1 MRERG
6 KGRREGGGEEGK
18 ERERKKG
25 VREGERR
32 GRRGKEREEG
42 GRKGEKERE
51 NYDHIKVFNN
61 MNRQGCNVHTS
72 LYQQSLTSHKT
83 QSIKQKHHHI
93 KHTQYSITL

>member
-1 MRERG
+1 MRGRG
-6 KGRREGGGEEGK
+6 NGRREGGGEEGK

-25 VREGERR
+25 GKEGERR
-32 GRRGKEREEG
+32 GGKEREEG

-61 MNRQGCNVHTS
+61 MNTQGCNVHTS

>member
-1 MRERG
+1 MRG
-6 KGRREGGGEEGK
+6 REGGREGSERKGEGK
-18 ERERKKG
+18 EGGRGRG
-25 VREGERR
+25 GEGER
-32 GRRGKEREEG
+32 EREEG

-61 MNRQGCNVHTS
+61 MNTQGCNVHTS

>member
-32 GRRGKEREEG
+32 GGKEREEG